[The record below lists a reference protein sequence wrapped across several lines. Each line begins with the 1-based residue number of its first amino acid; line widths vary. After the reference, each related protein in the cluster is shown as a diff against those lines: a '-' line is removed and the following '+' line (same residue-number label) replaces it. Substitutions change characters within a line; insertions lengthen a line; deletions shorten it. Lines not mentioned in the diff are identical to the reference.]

1 MVRIRLRRMGAK
13 RQPYYRVV
21 VADSESPRD
30 GRFLEIIGSYNPR
43 VDPPAIDIKAD
54 RVAHWLSVGAKPS
67 DSVVKLLTKVGIPA
81 SAKAAAAAVE
91 TAPVPETET
100 QPAAP
105 EA

>member
-67 DSVVKLLTKVGIPA
+67 DSVVKLLQKAGIPA
-81 SAKAAAAAVE
+81 SAKAVAAAAAAPE
-91 TAPVPETET
+91 TAP

>member
-30 GRFLEIIGSYNPR
+30 GRFLEIIGFYNPR

-67 DSVVKLLTKVGIPA
+67 DSVVKLLQKAGIPA
-81 SAKAAAAAVE
+81 SAKAVAAAAE
-91 TAPVPETET
+91 AAPAPEAATE
-100 QPAAP
+100 PAAP